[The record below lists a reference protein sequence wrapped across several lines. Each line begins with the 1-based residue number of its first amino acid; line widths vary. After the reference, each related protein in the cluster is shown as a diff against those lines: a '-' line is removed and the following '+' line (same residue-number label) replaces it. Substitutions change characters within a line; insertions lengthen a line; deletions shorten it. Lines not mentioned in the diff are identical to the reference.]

1 VIFWFVRAISASVI
15 PSLSEAEAEG
25 SVRRTTSSLPVHPNT
40 QVVSFGAKRRIP
52 AKLVVETAHTSF
64 LSVKFR
70 CSAFGEKAR
79 VHLVADQTHGDL
91 SLRSR

>member
-1 VIFWFVRAISASVI
+1 MKIRESEYAIAD
-15 PSLSEAEAEG
+15 E
-25 SVRRTTSSLPVHPNT
+25 
-40 QVVSFGAKRRIP
+40 
-52 AKLVVETAHTSF
+52 LVVETAHTSF

-70 CSAFGEKAR
+70 SSAFGEKAR